1 MKAEEKAIPA
11 WRPAIIPHAS
21 NTNGETSRRRTTG
34 LKRSLRKPYEGE
46 SRHHGWE
53 SVDRHRAGGQA
64 GPHAFHGCGPASGAT
79 SALCWAWR
87 IQAGS
92 LLGRFEISTEN
103 SDSLDLGSST
113 GGFTDCLLQSGA
125 RSVTCVD
132 VGRGQLH
139 GKLRK
144 DGRVHVREGLNARH
158 LESDDLPL
166 LAYDLVTL
174 DLSFISLRKVLQRAW
189 SFLRPGGKL
198 IALVKPQFEA
208 TKEEAD
214 AGRGII
220 RNPEIHDRVVQ
231 GISSFAEKEL
241 EGSLFIGCV
250 ESPLRGAEGNIEFLL
265 GWEKG
270 ASEG

>member
-1 MKAEEKAIPA
+1 MLAIQMGKLRA
-11 WRPAIIPHAS
+11 DELLAS
-21 NTNGETSRRRTTG
+21 KG
-34 LKRSLRKPYEGE
+34 LCE
-46 SRHHGWE
+46 SRTKAKAVIMAGKVWIGTE
-53 SVDRHRAGGQA
+53 RVDKPGRMLSTDADLRVEQPPPYVGRGGFKLA
-64 GPHAFHGCGPASGAT
+64 AF
-79 SALCWAWR
+79 
-87 IQAGS
+87 
-92 LLGRFEISTEN
+92 LGRFEISTEN